1 MAQELI
7 ASGIADLFSWE
18 GRESQIEFLK
28 IINGKV
34 VPVEVKSGKSVHSR
48 SLSAFSDKYS
58 PELKIK
64 VTARNLDLSY
74 PGCHNYPLYLA
85 GKL

>member
-7 ASGIADLFSWE
+7 ASGTEGLFSWE

-34 VPVEVKSGKSVHSR
+34 VPIEVKSGKTVHSR

-64 VTARNLDLSY
+64 VTARNLDRSY
-74 PGCHNYPLYLA
+74 PTCHNYPLYLS